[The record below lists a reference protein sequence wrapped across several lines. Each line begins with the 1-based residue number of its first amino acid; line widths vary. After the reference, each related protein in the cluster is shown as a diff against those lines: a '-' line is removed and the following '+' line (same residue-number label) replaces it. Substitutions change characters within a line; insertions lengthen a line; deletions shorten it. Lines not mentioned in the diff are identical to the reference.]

1 MTDGDSSEG
10 RSERAGDLAAG
21 DFSSWVSELQLAIDG
36 EGDAHVPCAGCT
48 ACCTSSQFIH
58 IGPDEADTL
67 AHVPAELLF
76 PAPRLPHG
84 HVLLGYDQRGQCPML
99 LDNRCSIYEHRPRT
113 CRTYDCRIFPATG
126 VELDDDEKELIAHQ
140 ARRWQFSFPTAT
152 DRSQHEA
159 VRAAAR
165 FLRDHPAA
173 VSEEA
178 VPANATQ
185 RAVLAI
191 EVHDAFLRRDPLTN
205 RMTVFDPEPGVIQV
219 EVRRRTRQ
227 ER

>member
-1 MTDGDSSEG
+1 MTDGDASEG
-10 RSERAGDLAAG
+10 RSQMAGDLAAG
-21 DFSSWVSELQLAIDG
+21 DFSSWMSEMQLALDG
-36 EGDAHVPCAGCT
+36 EGDALVLCAGCT

-58 IGPDEADTL
+58 IGPDETDTL

-84 HVLLGYDQRGQCPML
+84 HVLLGYDQRGHCPML
-99 LDNRCSIYEHRPRT
+99 IDNQCSIYEHRPRT

-126 VELDDDEKELIAHQ
+126 VSLDDDEKGLIARQ

-152 DRSQHEA
+152 DRSQRDA
-159 VRAAAR
+159 VRAAAT
-165 FLRDHPAA
+165 FLRDHPGAA
-173 VSEEA
+173 SEA
-178 VPANATQ
+178 VPPNATQ

-191 EVHDAFLRRDPLTN
+191 EVHDEFLRHDPVTN
-205 RMTVFDPEPGVIQV
+205 RPTVFDPDPEVIRV

-227 ER
+227 SR